1 MKARAL
7 LAAAALAAL
16 VAPGLAQE
24 MPPAPPAEKPAPA
37 PEQPAEKPAATD
49 PVHKAWEAL
58 ATARSALQAAGRDP
72 EKRKAA
78 GPAYTA
84 ASKAF
89 AETFAAS
96 DWKAI
101 DPVKEKELLAT
112 GLSMAGGKALE
123 AKDAAG
129 AIKAFEYFLSVL
141 PNEPNAAPMEFYNLS
156 TAYLMA
162 GKSEKAV
169 AIWEKHARGENP
181 GLAASAKV
189 NLGDWRCASGDLEG
203 ARKLWKEL
211 VDAAPADKK
220 PDPTASARSGAEMR
234 MALVG
239 NAAPE
244 VDSKTWLGADAA
256 PLSKLKGQVVVL
268 DFWATWCPP
277 CRGVMPDLNRYYG
290 ERKKDGLTVLGITR
304 YYKNGFMPVKGT
316 KEPVSDGESLKDI
329 SEADFP
335 AHLAKFKENLSI
347 EYPFVTAAE
356 ADFNAYKIRGI
367 PTLFVVDRE
376 GKVAFAKVGGGDETL
391 LKMAVERC
399 LKAAASAKESG
410 AK

>member
-16 VAPGLAQE
+16 AAPGRAQD
-24 MPPAPPAEKPAPA
+24 MPPEKTAPA
-37 PEQPAEKPAATD
+37 PEAPAEKPAASD

-58 ATARSALQAAGRDP
+58 GAARSALQAAGRDP

-89 AETFAAS
+89 AEAFAVS

-101 DPVKEKELLAT
+101 DPAKEKELLEA
-112 GLSMAGGKALE
+112 GLRMAGGKALE

-129 AIKAFEYFLSVL
+129 AVKAFEFYVAAL
-141 PNEPNAAPMEFYNLS
+141 PGEPNTAPVEFYNLA

-162 GKSEKAV
+162 GKSEKAI
-169 AIWEKHARGENP
+169 ALWEKHAKGDN
-181 GLAASAKV
+181 AALSSAAKV
-189 NLGDWRCASGDLEG
+189 SLGDWRCASGDLEG
-203 ARKLWKEL
+203 ARKIWKDL
-211 VDAAPADKK
+211 VDAAPTDKK

-234 MALVG
+234 LALVG
-239 NAAPE
+239 NLAPE
-244 VDSKTWLGADAA
+244 VDSKTWLGAEAS

-316 KEPVSDGESLKDI
+316 KDPVSDGESLKEI

-335 AHLAKFKENLSI
+335 AHLAKFKENLAI
-347 EYPFVTAAE
+347 DYPFVTAAE

-399 LKAAASAKESG
+399 LKPAK
-410 AK
+410 